1 MKNALVALLALLVAS
16 CAAYDGHTLKP
27 GVSTEAQLRGLMG
40 EPAAEFPAPDGTR
53 VLAFPRGPLGTQTYL
68 ASVGSNGVLIGVR
81 PVLND
86 DTFYQV
92 QAGMT
97 RDDILRLIGPPGETM
112 AFSRL
117 RQVAWDYRYVDTW
130 GYQAIFSVSF
140 DERGIVVSKFT
151 RRIDRE
157 RGRL

>member
-1 MKNALVALLALLVAS
+1 MKNALIPILALLVAG

-27 GVSTEAQLRGLMG
+27 GVSTEAQVRGLMG
-40 EPAAEFPAPDGTR
+40 EPAVEFPERDGAR
-53 VLAFPRGPLGTQTYL
+53 LLAFPRGPLGTQTYM
-68 ASVGSNGVLIGVR
+68 ASVGSDGLLRGVR

-86 DTFYQV
+86 ETFYQV
-92 QAGMT
+92 EAGMT

-117 RQVAWDYRYVDTW
+117 RQTAWDYRYVDTW

-140 DERGIVVSKFT
+140 DDRGIVVSKFT
-151 RRIDRE
+151 RRVERD